1 MEDKEIDVGYE
12 SVTIR
17 KMFGSLCFADLKI
30 TAIPETCSWK
40 IERATII
47 PTGRE
52 EEPFD
57 TKWLEMCSI
66 PAQYDWELEDG
77 QHS

>member
-1 MEDKEIDVGYE
+1 MEDKEVEVGYE
-12 SVTIR
+12 AVYIK
-17 KMFGSLCFADLKI
+17 KMFGPLIFSDLRI
-30 TAIPETCSWK
+30 MAIPETCSWR

-66 PAQYDWELEDG
+66 PGQYDWELEKG
-77 QHS
+77 A